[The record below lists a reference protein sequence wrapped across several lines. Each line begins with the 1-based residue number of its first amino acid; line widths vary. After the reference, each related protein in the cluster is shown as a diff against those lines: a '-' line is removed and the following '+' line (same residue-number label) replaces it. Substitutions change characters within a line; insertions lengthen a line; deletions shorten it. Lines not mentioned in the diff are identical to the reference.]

1 MRAVGVIAEY
11 DPFHL
16 GHAYHLAQA
25 REITGA
31 DWVVV
36 VLSGCFT
43 QRGQAATVLP
53 SVRAEMALSCGA
65 DAVIELP
72 CLWAVREAEHF
83 ALGGVSMLHRLGCIT
98 HLAFGAENDDLP
110 VLQRC
115 AEMLE
120 APDAAFQQLVR
131 SGLEQ
136 GLSHPAALGKAVERR
151 FPEAEISK
159 PNNVLALCYLR
170 ALLRLHSPIEPVL
183 IRRCGDYHAT
193 GFQAEALP
201 SATAVRG
208 ALHRGCWTQVQASM
222 PAPAYALL
230 RRAAAS
236 GEVFHPGALD
246 TVLLHLLRTAPLS
259 ALRALPGCGE
269 GLENRLRDAAFAA
282 HDREQLLQLM
292 KTRRYPYARLSRLC
306 AHLLLGLEEQT
317 VRPGVLPAYGR
328 LLGFRREAAPLL
340 RAMKKGGLPLIEKAA
355 HGPRNDA
362 AFQADA
368 RAYDLWCLG
377 AGMTPERWW
386 RQSPVVAG

>member
-1 MRAVGVIAEY
+1 MRTVGVIAEY

-25 REITGA
+25 REIAQA

-36 VLSGCFT
+36 IMSGCFT
-43 QRGQAATVLP
+43 QRGQAAAVLP

-65 DAVIELP
+65 DVVIELP
-72 CLWAVREAEHF
+72 CPWAVREAEHF

-98 HLAFGAENDDLP
+98 HLAFGAENDNLP
-110 VLQRC
+110 ALQRC
-115 AEMLE
+115 AELLE
-120 APDAAFQQLVR
+120 APDEALQQLIR

-136 GLSHPAALGKAVERR
+136 GLSHPAALGNAIAQRL
-151 FPEAEISK
+151 PGAEISK

-170 ALLRLHSPIEPVL
+170 ALLRLNSPIEPVL
-183 IRRCGDYHAT
+183 IRRRGDYHAT
-193 GFQAEALP
+193 GFQTDALP

-208 ALHRGCWTQVQASM
+208 ALHRGCWEQVQASM
-222 PAPAYALL
+222 PEPAYALL
-230 RRAAAS
+230 RKAAAS

-246 TVLLHLLRTAPLS
+246 SVLLHLLRTVPLS
-259 ALRALPGCGE
+259 TLRTLPGCGE
-269 GLENRLRDAAFAA
+269 GLENRLREAAFASV
-282 HDREQLLQLM
+282 DREQLLQLM
-292 KTRRYPYARLSRLC
+292 KTRRYPYTRLSRLC
-306 AHLLLGLEEQT
+306 AHLMLGLDEQV
-317 VRPGVLPAYGR
+317 VRPGTTPAYGR

-340 RAMKKGGLPLIEKAA
+340 RAMKKGCLPLIEKAA

-377 AGMTPERWW
+377 AGTTPERWW
-386 RQSPVVAG
+386 RQSPVMI